1 MIIRCSSSPPSIPMD
16 LLIDVILRA
25 GRSAVELSFF
35 ILLPVMIVTYIS
47 EIIAEA

>member
-1 MIIRCSSSPPSIPMD
+1 MD

-35 ILLPVMIVTYIS
+35 ILLPVMIVMRS
-47 EIIAEA
+47 PEASAVPIA